1 MKQSILLF
9 FLLSGTWAGIRAQA
23 IKSVS
28 AEARGEV
35 VYIDYVLDQGA
46 GAEVYKVSLYAILDS
61 FTVQLE
67 KVSGDIGDQVYAGS
81 NRIVWDA
88 ISEYPRFD
96 GEIEFEVRVIPAF
109 FILKPDPG
117 LILKRGTSYV
127 FEWYGAGSNAD
138 SLRLDLLRENEYESQ
153 IGEALNSNTY
163 RWNIPGKTKPGS
175 NFQLKVTGTART
187 GITGLSPTFTIKRKT
202 PILLKVGPIVALGA
216 LGAILLWPEP
226 DPEPLPPPCDPSD
239 PTCQ

>member
-1 MKQSILLF
+1 MKHCVRL
-9 FLLSGTWAGIRAQA
+9 FLLLAGIFGGVQAQE
-23 IKSVS
+23 IKSVH

-35 VYIDYVLDQGA
+35 VYIDYVLEQSESIEA
-46 GAEVYKVSLYAILDS
+46 YRVSLYGIIDS

-67 KVSGDIGDQVYAGS
+67 KVSGDVGDQVNAGT

-109 FILKPDPG
+109 FILKPGPN
-117 LILKRGTSYV
+117 LVLKRGTSYA

-138 SLRLDLLRENEYESQ
+138 SLRLDLLHEKEYKDR
-153 IGEALNSNTY
+153 IGNVLNANTY
-163 RWNIPGKTKPGS
+163 RWDIPVKTKPGS
-175 NFQLKVTGTART
+175 NFQLKVTGTPKT
-187 GITGLSPTFTIKRKT
+187 GITGVSPTFTIKRKI
-202 PILLKVGPIVALGA
+202 PLMLKVGPIVALGA
-216 LGAILLWPEP
+216 LSAILLWPEP
-226 DPEPLPPPCDPSD
+226 EPEPLPPPCDPSD